1 MDYSIGFIFLLFA
14 IGFVG
19 SFVSG
24 MVGIGGAIINYP
36 MLLIIP
42 TLFGFTAFTAHEV
55 SGISAV
61 QVLFAT
67 MSAVWVYRN
76 SGYLNKKLILYMGSA
91 ILIGSLLGGFGSSHL
106 SEFTVNVIYGV
117 LAFVAAVMMFF
128 PTDGN
133 QETLMEDV
141 HYSLGLAITLSF
153 IVGIFSGVVGAGG
166 AFLLVPI
173 MLVVLRLPT
182 RITIATSLA
191 ITFISSIG
199 ATVGKLATDQVLLLP
214 AAILVVASLIA
225 APLGAI
231 FGQKV
236 NQKVLKWVLALL
248 ITGTVIKIWT
258 DLFIQMFS

>member
-1 MDYSIGFIFLLFA
+1 MDYSIGFIVLLFA

-42 TLFGFTAFTAHEV
+42 SLFGYAAFNAHEV

-61 QVLFAT
+61 QVLIAT
-67 MSAVWVYRN
+67 LSAVWVYRN
-76 SGYLNKKLILYMGSA
+76 SGYLNKRLIIYMGSA
-91 ILIGSLLGGFGSSHL
+91 ILVGSLLGGFGSSHL
-106 SEFTVNVIYGV
+106 TEFTVNVIYGI
-117 LAFVAAVMMFF
+117 LALIAAVMMFL
-128 PTDGN
+128 PQKNG
-133 QETLMEDV
+133 EAKIEDV
-141 HYSLGLAITLSF
+141 HYSMALATILAL
-153 IVGIFSGVVGAGG
+153 IVGVFSGIVGAGG

-182 RITIATSLA
+182 RVTVATSLA

-199 ATVGKLATDQVLLLP
+199 ATIGKFATDQVLLFP
-214 AAILVVASLIA
+214 AGILVVASLIA

-231 FGQKV
+231 VGQKV
-236 NQKVLKWVLALL
+236 NQHVLKWVLAIL
-248 ITGTVIKIWT
+248 ITATVIKIWS
-258 DLFIQMFS
+258 DLFMQIMK